1 MLRKFVDRIGL
12 LKLFISSVRR
22 RGMIRTLRIS
32 IYELWFERKF
42 GIATGFVIPVERLDF
57 NEAARLH
64 AEPHFPSSYLF
75 LHEALAAGPLDC
87 RNQVFVDFGCGMG
100 RALLFASTLPF
111 ARVIG
116 VELSHSLCEI
126 ASRNLQRYYFLQNK
140 SRPQWTI
147 VNADAALFRIP
158 DDATI
163 FYMFNPFDAVV
174 VGKVLNNILASV
186 RAAPRRVYL
195 IYANPIHERLVREK
209 GLEKMALP
217 STDYVIYSY
226 QL

>member
-1 MLRKFVDRIGL
+1 MLRKLVDRIGL
-12 LKLFISSVRR
+12 LTHFLSSSRR
-22 RGMIRTLRIS
+22 RGIVRTLRIS
-32 IYELWFERKF
+32 FNEIWYERKF
-42 GIATGFVIPVERLDF
+42 GVATGFVIPVGRLDF
-57 NEAARLH
+57 NEADRLH
-64 AEPHFPSSYLF
+64 AGPYFPSSYLF

-87 RNQVFVDFGCGMG
+87 RNQVFVDLGCGMG

-116 VELSHSLCEI
+116 VELSPSLCEI
-126 ASRNLQRYYFLQNK
+126 ASKNLQRYYALHNK

-147 VNADAALFRIP
+147 VNVDAALFRIP
-158 DDATI
+158 EDATI

-174 VGKVLNNILASV
+174 VGKVLDNILSSV

-195 IYANPIHERLVREK
+195 VYANPIHERLVRDR
-209 GLEKMALP
+209 GLKKIAPP
-217 STDYVIYSY
+217 SADYVIYSY